1 MTFLQGKTALVTGAS
16 KNLGKSIAL
25 GLAEAGADLAL
36 TSQSAAAE
44 LAEVADECRSF
55 GVRAV
60 TLTGDIGAPA
70 DVERLVNS
78 FVADLGPIDIL
89 VSNASQRPRSSFLD
103 ISIEEWDGIM
113 RTNLSA
119 SFYLSRLVLGS
130 MRERGYGRIILLG
143 GPDGQRPEPY
153 KGAAHR
159 AHCNTAKAGLIGLM
173 KAIAVEFGADGITS
187 NIVTPGIMDTTRDPV
202 NYPHWPMSQEEL
214 ERRLSIP
221 RLGKPSEISSLC
233 TYLCSDGAAYLTG
246 QTIHVSGGY
255 YMP

>member
-1 MTFLQGKTALVTGAS
+1 MHSLKGKTALVTGAS
-16 KNLGKSIAL
+16 KNLGKAIAL
-25 GLAEAGADLAL
+25 GFAEAGADVAL
-36 TSQSAAAE
+36 TSHSAADDLEAVAAE
-44 LAEVADECRSF
+44 ARSF

-60 TLTGDIGAPA
+60 AAIGDVSSPA
-70 DVERLVNS
+70 DVERLVGR
-78 FVADLGPIDIL
+78 FTREIDPIDIL
-89 VSNASQRPRSSFLD
+89 VSNASQRPRTSFLD
-103 ISIEEWDGIM
+103 ISIEEWDSII

-119 SFYLSRLVLGS
+119 SFYLTRRVIGGMS
-130 MRERGYGRIILLG
+130 ERGYGRIILIG

-159 AHCNTAKAGLIGLM
+159 VHCNTAKAGLIGMM
-173 KAIAVEFGADGITS
+173 KGIAVEFGAAGVTS
-187 NIVTPGIMDTTRDPV
+187 NVVSPGIMDTTRDPV

-214 ERRLSIP
+214 DRRLSIP
-221 RLGKPSEISSLC
+221 RLGKPSEISSIC